1 MVGPSRSVNA
11 VLIAT
16 TENRC
21 CPPGCPDGAGRHASL
36 ASAESHSGCRGAIRG
51 AVEIYQSGLLC
62 PPGPGTSVS
71 SPKAL
76 VLAGLA

>member
-1 MVGPSRSVNA
+1 MA
-11 VLIAT
+11 VTEGGGDWTTGVKSSDFSNSYEFAT
-16 TENRC
+16 HRWWHGTWACDRGI
-21 CPPGCPDGAGRHASL
+21 PGY
-36 ASAESHSGCRGAIRG
+36 RGALLG